1 MFFWNLHA
9 DKVAKFFEEKV
20 VLGLTTNQ
28 VEIQNLI
35 FHDTQKVCQ
44 NIIFDFSQLQLQLN
58 CPVLLKLTLSFH
70 EF

>member
-1 MFFWNLHA
+1 MELYQNYNKKGNLSPWTSYEWDA

-44 NIIFDFSQLQLQLN
+44 NIIF
-58 CPVLLKLTLSFH
+58 H
-70 EF
+70 